1 MEILFKKLVR
11 CVVLD
16 YRLGCKYKTRMAG
29 NILINIIKN
38 NFSKYIM
45 LNSLIV
51 LSKDIRSFYF
61 QIVLLFEV
69 KADGYIGI
77 DNLGK

>member
-1 MEILFKKLVR
+1 
-11 CVVLD
+11 
-16 YRLGCKYKTRMAG
+16 MAG